1 LFLPREPRRE
11 RARTAATSH
20 RCKSS
25 GKRGNSTR
33 DRRRGR
39 KRKREKRVVAIL
51 LKYCRRHISKTKK
64 HTGERSSQRERER
77 GLVLFRILNVVAEGF
92 CEGLNTESGGS
103 TTRLEFQESP
113 KTFQWV
119 LVYLRFLCNT
129 LRDGFEHRENFQGW
143 PFGLCS
149 MQILTEICSNDD
161 DDAGDTGVL

>member
-1 LFLPREPRRE
+1 M
-11 RARTAATSH
+11 
-20 RCKSS
+20 
-25 GKRGNSTR
+25 
-33 DRRRGR
+33 
-39 KRKREKRVVAIL
+39 
-51 LKYCRRHISKTKK
+51 
-64 HTGERSSQRERER
+64 
-77 GLVLFRILNVVAEGF
+77 FRILNVVAEGF